1 LRDHNVILSA
11 SLKSQFLRFVFLTS
25 TESAMAGSTYSELLC
40 LGMCRTT
47 RSVGLTQKGQRKNVH
62 AYNWL
67 FAQATHVDV
76 ALSL

>member
-1 LRDHNVILSA
+1 
-11 SLKSQFLRFVFLTS
+11 
-25 TESAMAGSTYSELLC
+25 MAGSTYSELLC